1 MDPWLLYY
9 LLLLEV
15 IGVSDL
21 FLGKRLL
28 SLLRTHRD
36 QPFNDNCT
44 PFLVSGELKFYT
56 PGTFLSLPSLKTRY
70 NGEAMIILAV
80 CYRP

>member
-44 PFLVSGELKFYT
+44 PFLVPRELKLYT
-56 PGTFLSLPSLKTRY
+56 RGIFLSLPSLKTR
-70 NGEAMIILAV
+70 
-80 CYRP
+80 

>member
-44 PFLVSGELKFYT
+44 PL
-56 PGTFLSLPSLKTRY
+56 PGPSRTQILYPWILS
-70 NGEAMIILAV
+70 
-80 CYRP
+80 